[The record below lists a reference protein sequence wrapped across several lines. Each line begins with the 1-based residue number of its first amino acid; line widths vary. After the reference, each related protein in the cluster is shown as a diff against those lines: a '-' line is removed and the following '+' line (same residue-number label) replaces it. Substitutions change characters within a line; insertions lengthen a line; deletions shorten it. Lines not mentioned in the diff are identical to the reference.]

1 MNDFKGKK
9 ITIMG
14 LGLLG
19 GALNDVLYLA
29 KHGAM
34 LTVTDIKTAE
44 QLKPSVQKLKNI
56 KNIKFVLGGHKM
68 EDFKNIDMVLQPG
81 NVPIDSPYLL
91 EAKKNK
97 IPIFVSE
104 SLFAKYAEGVTLVGI
119 TGTRGKSTVTTLIY
133 EILSKNL
140 KDKKVHLGGNVKNVS
155 TLALLDKV
163 KKGDVVIM
171 ELDSWASHGM
181 GDIKMSPHV
190 SVFTTF
196 YADHM
201 NYYKGDMKKY
211 FFDKANIFKYQ
222 KKDDL
227 LIVGKQALPF
237 IKKWGGNFKSK
248 MIIGK
253 ERLPKDCK
261 FNLPGVHNEYNAMLA
276 VEVARS
282 FSIPDEKI
290 KKALASFVSLF
301 GRLEFLREIKG
312 VKIYNDNSSTTPD
325 ATIAALKAVGDKKKH
340 KVVLIIGGDKK
351 MLDMTKLLKEIPKY
365 CSKVVMFKE
374 RGTDLIK
381 DKVFAF
387 QKKGIE
393 VYEEEGLYNT
403 VHKAFSVAKNGEI
416 LLYSP
421 ALSSFGKYFANEY
434 DRGDQF
440 IKIVKNLK

>member
-1 MNDFKGKK
+1 
-9 ITIMG
+9 
-14 LGLLG
+14 
-19 GALNDVLYLA
+19 
-29 KHGAM
+29 
-34 LTVTDIKTAE
+34 
-44 QLKPSVQKLKNI
+44 
-56 KNIKFVLGGHKM
+56 
-68 EDFKNIDMVLQPG
+68 
-81 NVPIDSPYLL
+81 
-91 EAKKNK
+91 
-97 IPIFVSE
+97 
-104 SLFAKYAEGVTLVGI
+104 
-119 TGTRGKSTVTTLIY
+119 
-133 EILSKNL
+133 
-140 KDKKVHLGGNVKNVS
+140 
-155 TLALLDKV
+155 
-163 KKGDVVIM
+163 
-171 ELDSWASHGM
+171 
-181 GDIKMSPHV
+181 
-190 SVFTTF
+190 
-196 YADHM
+196 
-201 NYYKGDMKKY
+201 
-211 FFDKANIFKYQ
+211 
-222 KKDDL
+222 
-227 LIVGKQALPF
+227 
-237 IKKWGGNFKSK
+237 
-248 MIIGK
+248 
-253 ERLPKDCK
+253 
-261 FNLPGVHNEYNAMLA
+261 
-276 VEVARS
+276 
-282 FSIPDEKI
+282 
-290 KKALASFVSLF
+290 LASFVSLF